1 MAATTYASTE
11 KPLADTIVEKA
22 AIEDGSK
29 CSELPGTYTCG
40 DSSTL
45 LVCIFN
51 VWKFQSKC
59 PEGTT
64 CSNGLCGTPSDNN
77 SQSVGLDNSSDSDA
91 NTNTNTNTNTSTGH
105 VTDTDAVTNTDGAAD
120 TDTSTESRDSSD
132 DNTELGTLSDTDDN
146 NSTDT
151 DNNNTEDSDDN
162 SASKASHH
170 SEETIDFG
178 DVDNI
183 VTAHKYNSNDHDTDT
198 SAATGFLALRL
209 RNICM
214 ASLLSAAITALV
226 SLV

>member
-11 KPLADTIVEKA
+11 NPLADTIVEKA

-29 CSELPGTYTCG
+29 CTELPGTYTCG

-64 CSNGLCGTPSDNN
+64 CSNGLCGTPSDSN
-77 SQSVGLDNSSDSDA
+77 SQSAGLDNSSDSDA
-91 NTNTNTNTNTSTGH
+91 NTSTNTSTEH
-105 VTDTDAVTNTDGAAD
+105 VTDTDAVTNTDSATD
-120 TDTSTESRDSSD
+120 TDASTESGDSSD
-132 DNTELGTLSDTDDN
+132 GNTELGTLSDTDDN

-151 DNNNTEDSDDN
+151 DDDDDTEDSDDN
-162 SASKASHH
+162 NSASKDSHH

-178 DVDNI
+178 DMVNI
-183 VTAHKYNSNDHDTDT
+183 VTLNKYNSNDHDTDT

-214 ASLLSAAITALV
+214 AILLSAATTALV
-226 SLV
+226 VLA